1 MEHLIEFPQL
11 GLSFTLN
18 RVAFNLFGKDIYW
31 YGIIIAIG
39 FIVASFYLSKKTIQF
54 GYTYD
59 NLYDLLLLCLPIA
72 IICARLYYV
81 IFEWEQYKDNPI
93 SIIYIWNG
101 GLAIYGGI
109 IGTFITIYIY
119 GKKHKLDIAGLLD
132 VASPGI
138 IIGQIFGR
146 WGNFV
151 NAEAFGGQTSLPWG
165 MSIDGAA
172 PVHPTFF
179 YESLW
184 NLIGF
189 IILHLCCK
197 HRKFNGQI
205 FLIYVTWYG
214 FGRFLIEGLRTDS
227 LFIPG
232 TSIRV
237 SQLLAIISCVTA
249 AILLVL
255 GIKNKIGTLSQIWIP
270 TAINQSKTKKEK
282 E

>member
-1 MEHLIEFPQL
+1 M
-11 GLSFTLN
+11 
-18 RVAFNLFGKDIYW
+18 
-31 YGIIIAIG
+31 
-39 FIVASFYLSKKTIQF
+39 
-54 GYTYD
+54 TY
-59 NLYDLLLLCLPIA
+59 
-72 IICARLYYV
+72 
-81 IFEWEQYKDNPI
+81 YKDGTSLP
-93 SIIYIWNG
+93 NG
-101 GLAIYGGI
+101 VS
-109 IGTFITIYIY
+109 
-119 GKKHKLDIAGLLD
+119 KSSSDIAGLLD

>member
-1 MEHLIEFPQL
+1 MTHSITFPHL
-11 GLSFTLN
+11 GLEFTLN
-18 RVAFNLFGKDIYW
+18 RVAFNILGKDIYW

-59 NLYDLLLLCLPIA
+59 NLYDLLLLCLPIS
-72 IICARLYYV
+72 IVCARLYYV
-81 IFEWEQYKDNPI
+81 IFEWKQYRENPI
-93 SIIYIWNG
+93 SALYIWNG

-109 IGTFITIYIY
+109 IGAFVTIYIY
-119 GKKHKLDIAGLLD
+119 GKRHKLDIAGLLD
-132 VASPGI
+132 VAASGI

-151 NAEAFGGQTSLPWG
+151 NAEAFGGETNLPWG
-165 MSIDGAA
+165 MSIDGAN
-172 PVHPTFF
+172 PVHPTFL

-189 IILHLCCK
+189 IIIHLYCK
-197 HRKFNGQI
+197 HRKFKGQI
-205 FLIYVTWYG
+205 FLIYVAWYG

-227 LFIPG
+227 LYIPS
-232 TSIRV
+232 TPIRV
-237 SQLLAIISCVTA
+237 SQLLAGLSCITA
-249 AILLVL
+249 IVLLIL
-255 GIKNKIGTLSQIWIP
+255 GKKNKIQTLSQIWIP
-270 TAINQSKTKKEK
+270 TATYQPISKNEK